1 MKPTAEFSDG
11 SWEFIADKWSDFMR
25 SAILREK
32 LREYYGYHS
41 FRPGQEEIIQN
52 VLQGRNVLGVM
63 PTGGGKSICYQLP
76 SLFVSGVVLVISPLI
91 ALMKDQVDN
100 LHLRDFKVTMINS
113 TLTLNEIRERCVG
126 IRNGAYNL
134 IYIAPERIESE
145 YFVELL
151 KDIQIS
157 LLAVDEAHCISQWGH
172 DFRPSYL
179 RLRDFRL
186 QLGNPPVVAL
196 TATATPEV
204 RKDVIANLGLN
215 DPIQIVRG
223 FSRENLFLQ
232 TLKCYSDKNKME
244 IIQEILKESSL
255 PGIIYAGTRK
265 QSEKIAEEIQS
276 WGHKVAVYHG
286 GMTDVKRERAQDVF
300 MNGEVDLVV
309 ATKAFGM
316 GVDKADVR
324 LVIHYEMP
332 GALEEYYQ
340 EAGRAGRDG
349 LPGRCI
355 LLYSEKD
362 RELQKFFISGSI
374 PSQIVIKEVYAYL
387 RDYVRNH
394 VCKLS
399 PMRIASVL
407 EGNVSRFEVQ
417 AAMRELKKAGHIE
430 ELMNGEGYII
440 EELSVDELNLDFEHL
455 NSLRIGKYRK
465 LHQMEQ
471 YAKNEQCLHQY
482 ILEYFGDPSQ
492 LETCPGCSNCA
503 SDEEILGKLTG
514 EESLTKEQQEVIQKI
529 LSCVYRLKGRYGIS
543 TVAKVLRG
551 SKSKQILDWDLD
563 KLSTYNIIKNYTIN
577 ELKRLIEA
585 ALMSGYLVQS
595 NDQYPIIRI
604 TDQGIQVANH
614 PEDMMMR
621 WPLTPKGVAKSKKV
635 VRSANNKSK
644 KREDHNIDYDV
655 TIFEVL
661 KDLRL
666 EIAQEERVAAFVIFH
681 DRTLIEMAADL
692 PVDKNQMLRIWGVG
706 ERSFQRYGN
715 RFLEKIQEASNK

>member
-1 MKPTAEFSDG
+1 MQPAMF
-11 SWEFIADKWSDFMR
+11 
-25 SAILREK
+25 REK
-32 LREYYGYHS
+32 LREYYGYRS

-52 VLQGRNVLGVM
+52 VLLSRDVLGVM

-76 SLFVSGVVLVISPLI
+76 SLFVPGVVLVISPLI

-113 TLTLNEIRERCVG
+113 TLTMDEIRQRCIG

-151 KDIQIS
+151 KDIKIS

-172 DFRPSYL
+172 DFRPSYM

-204 RKDVIANLGLN
+204 RNDIMANLGLN
-215 DPIQIVRG
+215 DPVQIVRG

-232 TLKCYSDKNKME
+232 TLKCYSDKHKME
-244 IIQEILKESSL
+244 VIQEILKESSL

-265 QSEKIAEEIQS
+265 RSEKIAEEIQS
-276 WGHKVAVYHG
+276 WGYKVAVYHG

-300 MNGEVDLVV
+300 MHGKVDLVV

-324 LVIHYEMP
+324 LVLHYEMP

-362 RELQKFFISGSI
+362 RELQKFFISGSV
-374 PSQIVIKEVYAYL
+374 PSQTVIKEVYAYL
-387 RDYVRNH
+387 RDYARNRI
-394 VCKLS
+394 CKLS
-399 PMRIASVL
+399 PMRIATVL
-407 EGNVSRFEVQ
+407 EGNVSRFEVE

-430 ELMNGEGYII
+430 DLMNGEGYVI
-440 EELSVDELNLDFEHL
+440 EELPVDELNLDFEHL
-455 NSLRIGKYRK
+455 NRLRIGKYRK

-471 YAKNEQCLHQY
+471 YAKTEQCLHQY

-492 LETCPGCSNCA
+492 LEKCPGCSNCA
-503 SDEEILGKLTG
+503 NDEEILGKLTG
-514 EESLTKEQQEVIQKI
+514 EEPLTQEQQEVVQKI

-551 SKSKQILDWDLD
+551 SKSKQILAWGLD
-563 KLSTYNIIKNYTIN
+563 KLSTYNIIKNYTVDEI
-577 ELKRLIEA
+577 KRLTEA
-585 ALMSGYLVQS
+585 ALMSGYLIQS
-595 NDQYPIIRI
+595 NDQYPVIRI
-604 TDQGIQVANH
+604 TDEGVHVANH
-614 PEDMMMR
+614 PEEMMIR
-621 WPLTPKGVAKSKKV
+621 WPLMPKGVAKSKKV
-635 VRSANNKSK
+635 VGNVNASSK
-644 KREDHNIDYDV
+644 KRERYKIDYDETV
-655 TIFEVL
+655 FEAL

-666 EIAQEERVAAFVIFH
+666 EIAREERVAAFVIFH
-681 DRTLIEMAADL
+681 DRTLIEMAAHL
-692 PVDKNQMLRIWGVG
+692 PVDKNHMLRIWGVG
-706 ERSFQRYGN
+706 ERSFDRYGD
-715 RFLEKIQEASNK
+715 RFLEKIQELGTEN